1 MSHAA
6 LLLDLPTLAYGE
18 ALNLMRGLVAAK
30 VAGGLP
36 EILILLEHEPVLTM
50 GRRSAEGDLKVSQA
64 CLAEQGIALHKVE
77 RGGLLTYH
85 GPGQLV
91 AYPLL
96 DLKRLQLGVA
106 DLVGR
111 LEAAILETLA
121 QFGLTGRRIEGQRGV
136 YVGADKIASVGIAV
150 KRSVSYH
157 GLALNC
163 DPDLRHFD
171 LITPCGL
178 TGIRMTS
185 MARRCPRPVTA
196 AAVRPVLATALAAQF
211 DLSLKVWD
219 LAAARAAAAR
229 PSLKGA
235 GRSADNGAVPL

>member
-1 MSHAA
+1 MTHPAR
-6 LLLDLPTLAYGE
+6 LLDLPLVPYGE
-18 ALNLMRGLVAAK
+18 ALDLMRDLVAAK
-30 VAGGLP
+30 VAGELP

-64 CLAEQGIALHKVE
+64 CLSEQGIGLHKVE

-106 DLVGR
+106 DMVGR
-111 LEAAILETLA
+111 LETAILETLA
-121 QFGLTGRRIEGQRGV
+121 EFGVAARRIEGQRGA

-150 KRSVSYH
+150 KRWVSYH

-163 DPDLRHFD
+163 EPNLRHFD

-178 TGIRMTS
+178 TGVRMTS
-185 MARRCPRPVTA
+185 MADLLERSVPVTE
-196 AAVRPVLATALAAQF
+196 VRPVLAQALATQFQLALESWDLRAARALAA
-211 DLSLKVWD
+211 
-219 LAAARAAAAR
+219 AAKA
-229 PSLKGA
+229 
-235 GRSADNGAVPL
+235 

>member
-1 MSHAA
+1 MTHAA
-6 LLLDLPTLAYGE
+6 WLLDLPLLPYGE
-18 ALNLMRGLVAAK
+18 ALDLMRGLVTAK
-30 VAGGLP
+30 VAGDLP
-36 EILILLEHEPVLTM
+36 EILIMLEHEPVLTM
-50 GRRSAEGDLKVSQA
+50 GRRSAEGDLKVSRA
-64 CLAEQGIALHKVE
+64 CLHEQGIDLYQVE

-96 DLKRLQLGVA
+96 DLKRLKLGVV

-111 LEAAILETLA
+111 LETAIIETLA
-121 QFGLTGRRIEGQRGV
+121 EFDVTARRIDGQRGV
-136 YVGADKIASVGIAV
+136 YVGADKIASVGVAV

-163 DPDLRHFD
+163 DPDLGHFD

-185 MARRCPRPVTA
+185 MADLLGRPIRT
-196 AAVRPVLATALAAQF
+196 AAVRPVLVKALAAQF
-211 DLSLKVWD
+211 GLAIEAWD
-219 LAAARAAAAR
+219 LEAARELAAR
-229 PSLKGA
+229 GGA
-235 GRSADNGAVPL
+235 SNTA

>member
-1 MSHAA
+1 MMMTHAA
-6 LLLDLPTLAYGE
+6 LLLDLPVIAYGE
-18 ALNLMRGLVAAK
+18 VLELMRGLVAAK
-30 VAGGLP
+30 VAGDLP
-36 EILILLEHEPVLTM
+36 EILILVEHEPVLTM
-50 GRRSAEGDLKVSQA
+50 GRRSAEGDLKVSRD
-64 CLAEQGIALHKVE
+64 CLRETGIDLYQVE

-96 DLKRLQLGVA
+96 DLKRLELGVV

-111 LEAAILETLA
+111 LEAAIMETLA
-121 QFGLTGRRIEGQRGV
+121 RFGVSARRIEGQRGV

-163 DPDLRHFD
+163 DPDLSHFD

-185 MARRCPRPVTA
+185 LATLLGRPIVTA
-196 AAVRPVLATALAAQF
+196 DVRPVLTEALAAQF
-211 DLSLKVWD
+211 GLALEVWD
-219 LAAARAAAAR
+219 LSAARELVANG
-229 PSLKGA
+229 GA
-235 GRSADNGAVPL
+235 SNPA

>member
-1 MSHAA
+1 MAHPA
-6 LLLDLPTLAYGE
+6 LLLDLPTIPYGE
-18 ALNLMRGLVAAK
+18 ALDLMRGLVAAK

-36 EILILLEHEPVLTM
+36 EILLLLEHEPVLTM
-50 GRRSAEGDLKVSQA
+50 GRRAAEGDLKVSEA
-64 CLAEQGIALHKVE
+64 CLAERGIGLHKVE

-121 QFGLTGRRIEGQRGV
+121 RFGLTGRRIEGQRGV

-150 KRSVSYH
+150 RRSVSYH

-163 DPDLRHFD
+163 DPDLGHFD

-178 TGIRMTS
+178 TGIQMTS
-185 MARRCPRPVTA
+185 MARRCGEPVATER
-196 AAVRPVLATALAAQF
+196 VRPVLAGALAAQF
-211 DLSLKVWD
+211 DLALADWD
-219 LAAARAAAAR
+219 LTGARVAALD
-229 PSLKGA
+229 PSP
-235 GRSADNGAVPL
+235 S

>member
-1 MSHAA
+1 MSHPAR
-6 LLLDLPTLAYGE
+6 LLDLPILPYGE
-18 ALNLMRGLVAAK
+18 ALDLMRGLVAAK
-30 VAGGLP
+30 VAAELP
-36 EILILLEHEPVLTM
+36 EILILLEHQPVLTM

-64 CLAEQGIALHKVE
+64 CLAEQGIGLHRVE

-111 LEAAILETLA
+111 LETAVLDTLDS
-121 QFGLTGRRIEGQRGV
+121 FGIRGRRIEGQRGV
-136 YVGADKIASVGIAV
+136 YAQEDKIASVGIAV

-163 DPDLRHFD
+163 EPNLRHFD

-178 TGIRMTS
+178 AGIRMTS
-185 MARRCPRPVTA
+185 MSELLGQTLSTE
-196 AAVRPVLATALAAQF
+196 AVRPVLAAALASQF
-211 DLSLKVWD
+211 DLTLSTWD
-219 LAAARAAAAR
+219 LIRARELIANDDPSRR
-229 PSLKGA
+229 P
-235 GRSADNGAVPL
+235 